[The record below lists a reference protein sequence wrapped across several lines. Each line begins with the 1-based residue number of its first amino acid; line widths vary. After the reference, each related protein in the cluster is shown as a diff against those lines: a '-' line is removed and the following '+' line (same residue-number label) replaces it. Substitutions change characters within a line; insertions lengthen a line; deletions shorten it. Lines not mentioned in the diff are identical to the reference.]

1 MTRLLIYALKLAI
14 LIAVAVWLADRPGHV
29 EIQWQGRVIET
40 SVAVL
45 VAAVAALMLLAA
57 WLYRLWRSLRRAPGR
72 FVEGRRFARREKG
85 YRALTRG
92 MVAVAAGDAEA
103 ARRFARKADV
113 LLDEPPL
120 TLLLSAQAAQ
130 LAGDETAATR
140 YFEAMLRRPDME
152 FLGLRGLLNQSLRNR
167 ESVQALEMAK
177 RARSLRPDAAW
188 THRAC
193 FDLEVAQR
201 RWADAQLSLAH
212 SVRVKAIS
220 AEDGRRYK
228 TRILVERSREAEAE
242 GNLAQALDFAHKAVG
257 LEPDFVPAALQE
269 SHLLKRTGR
278 DSQAARLLEKS
289 WGRVPHPEI
298 ARAYAAL
305 GPADEGAL
313 LKVKRLE
320 KLVRLRPDSA
330 IALLTLAEAE
340 LSAQLWGSART
351 HLLKAEQLAP
361 SRRVYRL
368 LSDLETAERNDPI
381 AARSWLAKAQTAA
394 ADEVWECD
402 SCGARAERWSALCD
416 HCHGFDTLAWRLP
429 GPARGLAPAPVEIDA
444 LLPAPV
450 PPAGGTAV
458 ATVPAGAG

>member
-1 MTRLLIYALKLAI
+1 MKRLLLYALKLAI
-14 LIAVAVWLADRPGHV
+14 LIAIAVWLADRPGHV
-29 EIQWQGRVIET
+29 QIQWQGRVIDT

-45 VAAVAALMLLAA
+45 VVIAAGLMLLTA
-57 WLYRLWRSLRRAPGR
+57 WLYRFWRSLRRAPSR
-72 FVEGRRFARREKG
+72 FVEGRRFVRREKG

-130 LAGDETAATR
+130 LAGDDGAATR

-152 FLGLRGLLNQSLRNR
+152 FLGLRGLLNQSLR
-167 ESVQALEMAK
+167 SQDSAHALEMAQ
-177 RARSLRPDAAW
+177 RARSLRPDATW

-193 FDLEVAQR
+193 FDLEVAQH

-212 SVRVKAIS
+212 AVRVKAIS
-220 AEDGRRYK
+220 VEDGRRFK
-228 TRILVERSREAEAE
+228 TRILVERSREAEAA
-242 GNLAQALDFAHKAVG
+242 NSLAPALDFAHKAVG

-269 SHLLKRTGR
+269 SALLVKTGR
-278 DSQAARLLEKS
+278 DAQAARLLEKS
-289 WGRVPHPEI
+289 WARLPHPEV

-305 GPADEGAL
+305 GPDDEGSL

-320 KLVRLRPDSA
+320 KLVRLRPEA
-330 IALLTLAEAE
+330 ATGLLTLAEAE
-340 LSAQLWGSART
+340 LAAQLWGSARG

-361 SRRVYRL
+361 TRRGYRL
-368 LSDLETAERNDPI
+368 LADLETAERNDPI

-394 ADEVWECD
+394 PDEAWDCD
-402 SCGARAERWSALCD
+402 ACGARTDRWSALCG
-416 HCHGFDTLAWRLP
+416 HCHGFDTLAWRIP
-429 GPARGLAPAPVEIDA
+429 GPARGLPPVAVEIDA
-444 LLPAPV
+444 LLPVPV
-450 PPAGGTAV
+450 PATGSGAV
-458 ATVPAGAG
+458 VPATTG